1 MKIADNF
8 SQDDKAA
15 FVRAFSRRLLAGS
28 EPGFNVRIWKNN
40 VFELAVIKNAER
52 YAVMIENEKS
62 ASLYGS
68 YPKPVPVKEIAKV
81 TRSIYPKFLLPPGFI
96 TARELEA
103 DYSVDMK
110 LALSLAFDAIARR
123 INSKGAKFE
132 IFERRQGYPR
142 RPISSF
148 TCGNSFA
155 EAALKLAV

>member
-1 MKIADNF
+1 MQHLCGIH
-8 SQDDKAA
+8 
-15 FVRAFSRRLLAGS
+15 
-28 EPGFNVRIWKNN
+28 
-40 VFELAVIKNAER
+40 
-52 YAVMIENEKS
+52 
-62 ASLYGS
+62 
-68 YPKPVPVKEIAKV
+68 KV

-132 IFERRQGYPR
+132 IFERRQGHIPR
-142 RPISSF
+142 SISSF